1 MVVQNPSISDGTD
14 APSRTC
20 SKDSALRLDLIDAIF
35 PTRQAPD
42 TSSGK
47 FIMDVMETK
56 TYRLTSKRLQV
67 VSSSTP
73 REHAGSQKARPIRRA
88 FVFLRGSQAS
98 EGF

>member
-1 MVVQNPSISDGTD
+1 
-14 APSRTC
+14 
-20 SKDSALRLDLIDAIF
+20 
-35 PTRQAPD
+35 
-42 TSSGK
+42 
-47 FIMDVMETK
+47 MDVMETK